1 MKFDL
6 KNILI
11 LILIIISS
19 FSVWKWMTKVDDSK
33 SQERIKQLE
42 DEFRKL
48 EIRKDSVDNNIK
60 TLELEFEKLELKD
73 SLLREE
79 NKKLSQ
85 EAKQAEIE
93 AKVWKTKL
101 QTSQKQQEETKS
113 KIKQLGKNPIKREGN
128 DLLESLK
135 NKTK

>member
-19 FSVWKWMTKVDDSK
+19 FSVWKWMTKVDDTKSK
-33 SQERIKQLE
+33 ERIKELE
-42 DEFRKL
+42 NEFRKL

-73 SLLREE
+73 SLLMEE

-85 EAKQAEIE
+85 EAKQAESE
-93 AKVWKTKL
+93 AKVWKTRL
-101 QTSQKQQEETKS
+101 QSSQKKQEETRS
-113 KIKQLGKNPIKREGN
+113 KIKQLEKNPIKREGN

>member
-19 FSVWKWMTKVDDSK
+19 FSVWKWLTKVDDTKSK
-33 SQERIKQLE
+33 ERIKELE
-42 DEFRKL
+42 NEFHKL

-60 TLELEFEKLELKD
+60 TLELEFEKLEVKD
-73 SLLREE
+73 SLLVEE
-79 NKKLSQ
+79 NKKLSK
-85 EAKQAEIE
+85 EAKQAELESKI
-93 AKVWKTKL
+93 WKTKL
-101 QTSQKQQEETKS
+101 QTSQKQQEETRS
-113 KIKQLGKNPIKREGN
+113 RIKQLGKNPIKREGN